1 MGRIVISVACLY
13 FFICSLDVMATA
25 GRLVAGK
32 SAGSIFNNSKMLTN
46 PIVGLMLG
54 EMENVPFS
62 LG

>member
-1 MGRIVISVACLY
+1 
-13 FFICSLDVMATA
+13 MATA

-54 EMENVPFS
+54 EMRNQIIKAWKYDFCKSDYETMY
-62 LG
+62 

>member
-1 MGRIVISVACLY
+1 
-13 FFICSLDVMATA
+13 MATA

-54 EMENVPFS
+54 EMRNQIIKAWKYDFCKSNYETLYYLF
-62 LG
+62 L